1 MKEIDAILLGTIF
14 TVGIGFAAGILYF
27 CKSSICSKTNDL
39 DVISNQSNVDEINV
53 TYNEIYR
60 RMEES

>member
-14 TVGIGFAAGILYF
+14 TVGVGFAAGILYF
-27 CKSSICSKTNDL
+27 CKSNICAKTNDL
-39 DVISNQSNVDEINV
+39 DVVSNVSNTNEIDV

>member
-27 CKSSICSKTNDL
+27 CKSNICAKTNE
-39 DVISNQSNVDEINV
+39 NNVDEINV
-53 TYNEIYR
+53 TYNDIYR
-60 RMEES
+60 RKEES

>member
-14 TVGIGFAAGILYF
+14 TVGIGFAAGMLYF
-27 CKSSICSKTNDL
+27 CKSNISAKTNDL
-39 DVISNQSNVDEINV
+39 DVVSNVDEINV
-53 TYNEIYR
+53 TYNDIYR

>member
-27 CKSSICSKTNDL
+27 CKSNICAKTNE
-39 DVISNQSNVDEINV
+39 NNVDEINV

>member
-27 CKSSICSKTNDL
+27 CKSNIYAKTNDL
-39 DVISNQSNVDEINV
+39 DVISNENNIDEMNV
-53 TYNEIYR
+53 TYNDIYR

>member
-27 CKSSICSKTNDL
+27 CKSNICDKTNDL
-39 DVISNQSNVDEINV
+39 DVISNVDEMNV
-53 TYNEIYR
+53 TYNDIYR
-60 RMEES
+60 SMEES

>member
-27 CKSSICSKTNDL
+27 CKSNICAKTNE
-39 DVISNQSNVDEINV
+39 SNVDEMNV
-53 TYNEIYR
+53 TYNDIYR

>member
-14 TVGIGFAAGILYF
+14 TVGVGFAAGILYF
-27 CKSSICSKTNDL
+27 CKSNICTKTNDL
-39 DVISNQSNVDEINV
+39 DVISNVSNTNEIDV
-53 TYNEIYR
+53 TYNDIYR

>member
-27 CKSSICSKTNDL
+27 CKSNICAKTDDL
-39 DVISNQSNVDEINV
+39 DVVSNVDEINV
-53 TYNEIYR
+53 TYNDIYR

>member
-14 TVGIGFAAGILYF
+14 TVGVGFAAGILYF
-27 CKSSICSKTNDL
+27 CKSNISAKTNDL
-39 DVISNQSNVDEINV
+39 DVISNENNIDEMNV
-53 TYNEIYR
+53 TYNDIYR

>member
-27 CKSSICSKTNDL
+27 CKSNICAKTNE
-39 DVISNQSNVDEINV
+39 NNVEEINV

>member
-27 CKSSICSKTNDL
+27 CKSNICAKTNDL
-39 DVISNQSNVDEINV
+39 DVVSNTNEIDV

-60 RMEES
+60 RMDEP

>member
-14 TVGIGFAAGILYF
+14 TVGVGFAAGILYF
-27 CKSSICSKTNDL
+27 CKSNICTKTNDF
-39 DVISNQSNVDEINV
+39 DVVSNVSNTNEIDV
-53 TYNEIYR
+53 TYNDIYR

>member
-27 CKSSICSKTNDL
+27 CKSNICVKTDDL
-39 DVISNQSNVDEINV
+39 DVVSNDSNVNEINV
-53 TYNEIYR
+53 TYNDIYK
-60 RMEES
+60 RMDEP

>member
-27 CKSSICSKTNDL
+27 CKSNICANTNDL
-39 DVISNQSNVDEINV
+39 DVVSNVDEINV
-53 TYNEIYR
+53 TYNDIYR

>member
-27 CKSSICSKTNDL
+27 CKSNICAKTNE
-39 DVISNQSNVDEINV
+39 NNVDEINV
-53 TYNEIYR
+53 TYNDIYR